1 MMENQVKWK
10 IEEKEDGFYIKVWD
24 GKKEKIFFQAA
35 STLKGLTSHMNSLT
49 QDQLKSFLK

>member
-10 IEEKEDGFYIKVWD
+10 IEEKENGFYIKVWD